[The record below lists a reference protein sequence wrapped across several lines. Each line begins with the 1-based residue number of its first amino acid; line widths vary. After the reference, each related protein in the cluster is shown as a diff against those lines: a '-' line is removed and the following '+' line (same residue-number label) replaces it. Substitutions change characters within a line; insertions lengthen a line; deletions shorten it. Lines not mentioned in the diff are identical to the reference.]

1 MSTVQGDRVDRIV
14 FSSNEVPS
22 ELDEPSRAKL
32 WRDLYCG
39 RFGDADLAFLPDA
52 PFFGR
57 LELVPLDEIVL
68 TRFDGTLSRVAR
80 TSRQIATDT
89 RDDFLIGFNC
99 GGPQV
104 VTQRNR
110 EVASAS
116 GRTIFYTNTEPCCAL
131 AKEGAAVVGLAV
143 SRSRVAELVPEANDR
158 ICTTFDPT
166 HESVWHLE
174 RYIGFLL
181 ESSVSSQGATAKHIA
196 NTVIDLVALALGAS
210 HDAQELAQLRGLRA
224 ARLQAIVGVI
234 RQEFSDPGFSVYD
247 VAHRLRLK
255 PRYVQNLLSETGAS
269 FSERVIECRL
279 QKARVMLQSR
289 EGSSSKISDIAYAC
303 GFNEVSYFNRCFRR
317 RFGAS
322 PTQFREGAD

>member
-1 MSTVQGDRVDRIV
+1 VDRTV
-14 FSSNEVPS
+14 FSSEGLAS
-22 ELDEPSRAKL
+22 ELDDVSRARL

-39 RFGDADLAFLPDA
+39 RFGEADLAFLHDQ

-57 LELVPLDEIVL
+57 LELLPLDGLVL

-80 TSRQIATDT
+80 TSAQIATDM

-104 VTQRNR
+104 ITQQDR
-110 EVASAS
+110 EVASTS

-131 AKEGAAVVGLAV
+131 GKEGTAVVGLAV
-143 SRSRVAELVPEANDR
+143 ARARVTELVPGANDR
-158 ICTTFDPT
+158 ICTTLDPT
-166 HESVWHLE
+166 HEAVQHLE

-181 ESSVSSQGATAKHIA
+181 EDSVGSQGATAKHIGD
-196 NTVIDLVALALGAS
+196 TIVDLIALALGAS
-210 HDAQELAQLRGLRA
+210 RDAQELAGLRGLRA
-224 ARLQAIVGVI
+224 ARLEAIVGAI
-234 RQEFSDPGFSVYD
+234 QKGFSDPGFTVHH
-247 VAHRLRLK
+247 VAHRLGLK
-255 PRYVQNLLSETGAS
+255 THYVQNLLSETGAS

-279 QKARVMLQSR
+279 QKARAMLQSR
-289 EGSSSKISDIAYAC
+289 DGSRKRISDIGYAC

-322 PTQFREGAD
+322 PTQFRGKAN